1 MKYHPDGRQPWSNTI
16 LMRDTLIKDHLDE
29 WPPGEKPLYWKLSW
43 WEITPLLWQLLW
55 SLLLDISMQKTPD
68 QGHPSWY
75 TLCVWFMF
83 LIWSLFRIWP
93 WDEIQ
98 VPKPR
103 FTIIAQWH
111 SWEIP
116 LFTDLFSRVSVFRA
130 NISWYHIPFTEHS
143 EHTTTKTAYVHW
155 HFVSY
160 NCCFVTWISP
170 DITLRGWLGSKH
182 QLTN

>member
-1 MKYHPDGRQPWSNTI
+1 
-16 LMRDTLIKDHLDE
+16 MRDNPHQTPSWWETTLIKDHLDE

-55 SLLLDISMQKTPD
+55 SLLLHISMQKTPD
-68 QGHPSWY
+68 QGHPSWSFSALF
-75 TLCVWFMF
+75 LCG
-83 LIWSLFRIWP
+83 LCSLFGHSLGFGHRMKYTFRNP
-93 WDEIQ
+93 E
-98 VPKPR
+98 
-103 FTIIAQWH
+103 FTVIAQWH
-111 SWEIP
+111 SWKIP

-130 NISWYHIPFTEHS
+130 NISLYHILFTEHS
-143 EHTTTKTAYVHW
+143 EHTTTKTAHVHC

-170 DITLRGWLGSKH
+170 DITLLGWLGSKH